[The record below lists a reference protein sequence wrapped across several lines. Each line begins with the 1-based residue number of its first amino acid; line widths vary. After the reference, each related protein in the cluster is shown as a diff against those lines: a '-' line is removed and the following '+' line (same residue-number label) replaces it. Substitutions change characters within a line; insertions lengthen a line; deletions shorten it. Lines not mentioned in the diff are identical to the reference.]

1 MVEGLGRLLVD
12 LEAHIAMPREFVV
25 PGETRVSATLEQ
37 ARTVIRRA
45 ERRAVTLR
53 RTGLLSED
61 SLVIPYL
68 NRLADLAWILARAAE
83 QAEQRAPRPAR
94 TARPARSAR
103 LQPTG
108 ATVDAAAAA
117 DGAAAP
123 GTPSRGRVPANLIS
137 RPHDRRSSLVTM
149 PPYASPTRL
158 GVRPT
163 TQLSTT
169 FLTQAFLW
177 MFIGLLVTTGVGV
190 LIAGLP
196 SAQFQAIYALW
207 FPIVIG
213 QLIIAFAL
221 SLAITRIPATIA
233 LLLFFVYAASMG
245 VTFAVVLVAYDFG
258 SIAAAGIS
266 SASVFAGAAAYGA
279 ITRRNLDSIGG
290 YLVMGLVGL
299 IVAMVVN
306 WFLGWSTLNVIISIV
321 GVLLFTGLTAWHVQ
335 RIQRGEIAAY
345 TGSMEKSAVM
355 GAFLLYLD
363 FINLFFLLLRLFG
376 GRR

>member
-1 MVEGLGRLLVD
+1 M
-12 LEAHIAMPREFVV
+12 
-25 PGETRVSATLEQ
+25 
-37 ARTVIRRA
+37 
-45 ERRAVTLR
+45 
-53 RTGLLSED
+53 
-61 SLVIPYL
+61 
-68 NRLADLAWILARAAE
+68 
-83 QAEQRAPRPAR
+83 
-94 TARPARSAR
+94 
-103 LQPTG
+103 
-108 ATVDAAAAA
+108 
-117 DGAAAP
+117 
-123 GTPSRGRVPANLIS
+123 
-137 RPHDRRSSLVTM
+137 TM

-158 GVRPT
+158 GVRPSV
-163 TQLSTT
+163 QLSAA

-196 SAQFQAIYALW
+196 AQQLQTVYGLW
-207 FPIVIG
+207 LPIVIA
-213 QLIIAFAL
+213 QLVIAFTL
-221 SLAITRIPATIA
+221 TLAITRLPATIA

-245 VTFAVVLVAYDFG
+245 ITFAVVLVSYDLG

-266 SASVFAGAAAYGA
+266 AASIFAGAAAYGA

-306 WFLGWSTLNVIISIV
+306 MFLGWSTLNFVISIA

-345 TGSMEKSAVM
+345 TGSMEKGAVI

-363 FINLFFLLLRLFG
+363 FVNLFFLLLRLFG

>member
-1 MVEGLGRLLVD
+1 
-12 LEAHIAMPREFVV
+12 
-25 PGETRVSATLEQ
+25 
-37 ARTVIRRA
+37 
-45 ERRAVTLR
+45 
-53 RTGLLSED
+53 
-61 SLVIPYL
+61 
-68 NRLADLAWILARAAE
+68 
-83 QAEQRAPRPAR
+83 
-94 TARPARSAR
+94 
-103 LQPTG
+103 
-108 ATVDAAAAA
+108 
-117 DGAAAP
+117 
-123 GTPSRGRVPANLIS
+123 
-137 RPHDRRSSLVTM
+137 VTM

-290 YLVMGLVGL
+290 YLVMGLFGL